1 MTTKPLLEIAN
12 LSTVFHQGKDTF
24 EAVSNFDLSINTG
37 ETTALVGESGSG
49 KSVTALSILQLL
61 PYPTAQHTSGKILF
75 KGEDLLSCNQRQ
87 LRAVRGNDISMI
99 FQEPLTA
106 LNPLQTVEK
115 QIGEILELHQGL
127 RSEKKRNRI
136 IALLNQVKI
145 KDPEQHLAN
154 YPHQLSGGQR
164 QRVMIAMAIANEPD
178 LLIADE
184 PTTALDVT
192 VQKQILELLKEIQQ
206 RSGMSIL
213 LITHDLG
220 IVKHYADQVSVMNNG
235 KLIEQQSCH
244 ALFNNPQHGYTQQ
257 LINSEPCGE
266 PVVVENNTANSEAS
280 VITGKEITVKFPLPR
295 EGFLKKR
302 NYFTAVDNIDINI
315 KPGHTLGVVGESGSG
330 KSTLAMAL
338 LKLCKS
344 EGEIQFKHQDI
355 SHFSYQKMRPLRNSI
370 QVVFQ
375 DPFGSL
381 SPRMSVADIISEGLK
396 VHQKLSETQ
405 CDKRVIEVLEEVGL
419 DINIRHRYPHEFS
432 GGQRQR
438 IAIARAIILKPDLII
453 LDEPTS
459 ALDRSVQIQVLD
471 LLKTLQ
477 QKYQLAYLFIS
488 HDLKVVRSIS
498 HEVIVMRQGKVVEQ
512 GASHELFEKPKQ
524 EYTRQ
529 LLSAALD

>member
-1 MTTKPLLEIAN
+1 MTDKPLLEISK
-12 LSTVFHQGKDTF
+12 LSTVFHQGENTF
-24 EAVSNFDLSINTG
+24 EAVSDFSLSVNAG

-61 PYPTAQHTSGKILF
+61 PYPTAQHTRGEVLF
-75 KGEDLLSCNQRQ
+75 KGSNLLNCNQRQ
-87 LRAVRGNDISMI
+87 LRAIRGNDISMI

-127 RSEKKRNRI
+127 RGEKKRQRI

-145 KDPEQHLAN
+145 KNPEQRLN
-154 YPHQLSGGQR
+154 DYPHQLSGGQR

-192 VQKQILELLKEIQQ
+192 VQKQILELLQEIQQ

-220 IVKHYADQVSVMNNG
+220 IVKHYADQVSVMQNG
-235 KLIEQQSCH
+235 KLVEQQSCQD
-244 ALFNNPQHGYTQQ
+244 LFTNPQHPYTRQ
-257 LINSEPCGE
+257 LIQSEPSGE
-266 PVVVENNTANSEAS
+266 PVAIQNKTESDDKP
-280 VITGKEITVKFPLPR
+280 VITGKNITVKFPLPR
-295 EGFLKKR
+295 EGIFKKR
-302 NYFTAVDNIDINI
+302 DYFTAVNQVDISI

-344 EGEIQFKHQDI
+344 EGAIHFKEKEI
-355 SHFSYQKMRPLRNSI
+355 SGFSYQQMRPLRNSM

-396 VHQKLSETQ
+396 VHQKLSDTQ
-405 CDKRVIEVLEEVGL
+405 CEKRVSEVLEEVGL
-419 DINIRHRYPHEFS
+419 DPGIQHRYPHEFS

-471 LLKTLQ
+471 LLKALQ

-488 HDLKVVRSIS
+488 HDLKVIRSIS
-498 HEVIVMRQGKVVEQ
+498 HEVIVMQQGKIVEQ
-512 GASHELFEKPKQ
+512 GNSPQLFEQPQ
-524 EYTRQ
+524 QDYTRH

>member
-1 MTTKPLLEIAN
+1 MTEKPLLKISN
-12 LSTVFHQGKDTF
+12 LSTVFIQGKQTF
-24 EAVSNFDLSINTG
+24 EAVSNFDLSIKPG
-37 ETTALVGESGSG
+37 ETVALVGESGSG

-61 PYPTAQHTSGKILF
+61 PYPSAKHTSGEIQF
-75 KGEDLLSCNQRQ
+75 KDQDLLNCNQRQ

-127 RSEKKRNRI
+127 RGEQKRHKI
-136 IALLNQVKI
+136 IELLNQVKI
-145 KDPEQHLAN
+145 KNPKQRLDD

-220 IVKHYADQVSVMNNG
+220 IVKHYADQVSVMQNG
-235 KLIEQQSCH
+235 KLVEQQACH
-244 ALFNNPQHGYTQQ
+244 ELFANPQHPYTQQ
-257 LINSEPCGE
+257 LIHSEPSGE
-266 PVVVENNTANSEAS
+266 AVVIQNKTNDTS
-280 VITGKEITVKFPLPR
+280 VIVGKNITVKFPLPR
-295 EGFLKKR
+295 EGFFKKR
-302 NYFTAVDNIDINI
+302 NYFTAVDSVDISI

-344 EGEIQFKHQDI
+344 EGTIHFKEHEI
-355 SHFSYQKMRPLRNSI
+355 SSLSYQQMRPLRDSI

-381 SPRMSVADIISEGLK
+381 SPRMSVADIVSEGIK
-396 VHQKLSETQ
+396 VHQKLSEQQ
-405 CDKRVIEVLEEVGL
+405 CEQRVIEVLEEVGL
-419 DINIRHRYPHEFS
+419 DADIRHRYPHEFS

-471 LLKTLQ
+471 LLKALQ

-488 HDLKVVRSIS
+488 HDLKVIRSIS
-498 HEVIVMRQGKVVEQ
+498 HDVIVMQQGKIVEQ
-512 GASHELFEKPKQ
+512 GSSPQLFEQPKQ
-524 EYTRQ
+524 KYTRD
-529 LLSAALD
+529 LLSAALN

>member
-1 MTTKPLLEIAN
+1 MTDKPLLKISK
-12 LSTVFHQGKDTF
+12 LSTVFLQGKNTF
-24 EAVSNFDLSINTG
+24 EAVSNFDLSIKPG
-37 ETTALVGESGSG
+37 ETVALVGESGSG

-61 PYPTAQHTSGKILF
+61 PYPSAKHTSGEIQF
-75 KGEDLLSCNQRQ
+75 KGQDLLGCNQRQ

-106 LNPLQTVEK
+106 LNPLQTIEK

-127 RSEKKRNRI
+127 RGEQKRHKTI
-136 IALLNQVKI
+136 ELLNQVKI
-145 KDPEQHLAN
+145 KNPEQRLN
-154 YPHQLSGGQR
+154 DYPHQLSGGQR

-220 IVKHYADQVSVMNNG
+220 IVKHYADQVSVMQNG
-235 KLIEQQSCH
+235 ELVEQQSCQE
-244 ALFNNPQHGYTQQ
+244 LFTNPQHPYTQQ

-266 PVVVENNTANSEAS
+266 AVVIQDKTLTRSTPIIAGNR
-280 VITGKEITVKFPLPR
+280 ITVKFPLPR
-295 EGFLKKR
+295 EGFFKKR
-302 NYFTAVDNIDINI
+302 NYFTAVDSVDVTI

-344 EGEIQFKHQDI
+344 EGSIRFKEQEISD
-355 SHFSYQKMRPLRNSI
+355 FSYQQMRPLRDSI

-381 SPRMSVADIISEGLK
+381 SPRMSVADIVSEGIK
-396 VHQKLSETQ
+396 VHQKLSEQQ
-405 CDKRVIEVLEEVGL
+405 CEQRVIEVLEEVGL
-419 DINIRHRYPHEFS
+419 DPDIQHRYPHEFS

-471 LLKTLQ
+471 LLKALQ

-488 HDLKVVRSIS
+488 HDLKVIQSIS
-498 HEVIVMRQGKVVEQ
+498 HEVIVMQQGKIVEQ
-512 GASHELFEKPKQ
+512 GTSPQLFEQPKQ
-524 EYTRQ
+524 EYTRH
-529 LLSAALD
+529 LLSAALS